1 MAILEKFRYAG
12 KVLRRM
18 SRQLAA
24 PEFVVAIFLL
34 LANDFLLK
42 PWLANAFTGKLSD
55 FAGLFA
61 FPFFLAAFLPRWRA
75 PIYLGTAL
83 AFTFWKLP
91 MSDAWIG
98 EWNAV
103 SPFDVGRVADA
114 SDLMAL
120 GVLPLSW
127 WCSARPQQVVEV
139 RWRTV
144 ALAGI
149 SLFAFAATSYTTAVP
164 FDEAFVFEGSQE
176 TLFSRLAEIGITR
189 YDGHAYLPSVPP
201 ESFGL
206 EIPSDLCFDTVYAG
220 VTLAVWG
227 SQTEVRL
234 RGMAHRCPRNRKDEE
249 NLRQEFISKVAEPL
263 EMKRLVRGS
272 PVPLR

>member
-1 MAILEKFRYAG
+1 
-12 KVLRRM
+12 M
-18 SRQLAA
+18 SKPKPRQLAA
-24 PEFVVAIFLL
+24 PEFVVAILLL

-61 FPFFLAAFLPRWRA
+61 LPFFLAAFLPGRRA

-98 EWNAV
+98 AWNAV
-103 SPFDVGRVADA
+103 SPLDVGRVADA

-120 GVLPLSW
+120 GILPLSW
-127 WCSARPQQVVEV
+127 WCSARPRQVVDV

-149 SLFAFAATSYTTAVP
+149 SLFAFAATSFRTAVP
-164 FDEAFVFEGSQE
+164 LDDSFVFEGSQE
-176 TLFSRLAEIGITR
+176 ALFSRLTEIGVTR
-189 YDGHAYLPSVPP
+189 YDGVDYFPSAPP

-206 EIPSDLCFDTVYAG
+206 SIPSDLCFDQVYAA
-220 VTLAVWG
+220 VTLAARG
-227 SQTEVRL
+227 TQTEVRL
-234 RGMAHRCPRNRKDEE
+234 RGMMHRCPKSRKDEE
-249 NLRQEFISKVAEPL
+249 NLRQVFTSKVAEPL
-263 EMKRLVRGS
+263 GMKRLVRGS
-272 PVPLR
+272 